1 MSGEATDALQAEMWR
16 LYEEWFSAIPGDDP
30 SFFERVLADDWHYTN
45 YYGEV
50 RGKAEYLE
58 LIAPIGADARPNRMV
73 ELSVRPY
80 DAVVLVHG
88 LYVIAEPF
96 APAGGSSQRFT
107 AVWIRRDGAW
117 QALAHHATTVAAP
130 S

>member
-1 MSGEATDALQAEMWR
+1 MSGQPEDALYAEMWR
-16 LYEEWFSAIPGDDP
+16 LYEEWFSAIPGDDR

-58 LIAPIGADARPNRMV
+58 LIAPIAAGSPANRMV
-73 ELSVRPY
+73 ELVARPN
-80 DAVVLVHG
+80 DPVVLVHG
-88 LYVIAEPF
+88 LYVIPEPF

-107 AVWIRRDGAW
+107 AVWIRREGGW
-117 QALAHHATTVAAP
+117 KALAHHATTVAT
-130 S
+130 